1 MNAGLGEVC
10 LGWSFASGPADPGPP
25 PARPDPEPA
34 DRLDPGWIRAQVRI
48 FRVAARPVR
57 AGIAAGA
64 GVAALSG
71 GAWLTGLVTPGP
83 AVSGVLAGGAAA
95 ATCAVRALAGRSKL
109 AAVIAAERRRVETA
123 RAAQFRLLDARQRE
137 HASSY
142 RAWQRRRAVFERQPA
157 WFAVTLPEGLDRVDV
172 AGGTQAGWSALV
184 TTIAAPLL
192 NAGGEVTVLDLSETA
207 VAAELTRVAQ
217 QAGLPPLVWTLPADL
232 ARLDIGTGLNV
243 QALADILALA
253 AGEAAGADRA
263 GAGRSD
269 SVAADAAADCA
280 LLEHVIGVIGPDP
293 AIASV
298 NAALR
303 VLADVGNPRDD
314 MRSGLLTA
322 EHIERL
328 GKLFRRGAAERMVL
342 ERAFTLETRLRRL
355 EALGTVDPPAPD
367 ELTRLRVVAL
377 DRRAGVIGN
386 RMLGTY
392 LVATLTHMLRQA
404 ERGRR
409 WTHTIF
415 VLGAERIGSDMLDR
429 LGHAC
434 ETSATGLVLAFRS
447 IPPGV
452 RERLGRGSAAIAF
465 MRLGNGDDARAAS
478 ELIGSEHRFVL
489 AQLTE
494 SVGMSLTDTWGD
506 SYTTTVGTSGSIG
519 DALTVGSGRGG
530 SRGRGRLRQGFG
542 PFGDFNASSSR
553 DSNHSVSVSDAVS
566 LTAGINSGSSW
577 GMSLSRA
584 LGGNASLGRT
594 AQRSRELLV
603 EADELQRLPPTAM
616 IVSYP
621 SPDGR
626 VVTLADANPA
636 LMNVP
641 GAMP

>member
-34 DRLDPGWIRAQVRI
+34 DRLDPGWIRAQVRL